1 MKELAQ
7 ELRKLWRGWMLT
19 TGILVLGASSAVAVQ
34 GQTNAVYLNANIGT
48 VSNANVVLGYKNDGN
63 GNLIALPG
71 SPYLTGG
78 TGSAPATGMSLG
90 LQTDDDQQV
99 IVNKAGTVLF
109 TVNGFSNTLAVFTI
123 NSDASLTP
131 VAGSP
136 YTSGGP
142 QPASL
147 GLFDGALSNGNS
159 FLVVVNKESDPN
171 QVNPKQP
178 NFQTFTV
185 ATNGTLTH
193 NTGAQVTL
201 PYGASPSQAAI
212 GQQHLVFGMQF
223 AGGGVVGVPS
233 QIYSYRIRA
242 NGTLNLTDTV
252 QTPTGN
258 VFLGEVVHPTQT
270 ILYAALPADSQIAV
284 YKYAAGTGIL
294 TYQTSVANPGGL
306 PCWLAINA
314 AGTRLYSGESAT
326 NSITVYDLT
335 NAVLPV
341 QLQHLTL
348 TPTTTGSSVTVMRF
362 DPTGQF
368 LYAISNSP
376 TSSSLHVMNV
386 AGDGTMTE
394 TVAPMTLPVPTGN
407 YPIGLATLMK

>member
-1 MKELAQ
+1 MKGLGLACKARCRAW
-7 ELRKLWRGWMLT
+7 LCLLG
-19 TGILVLGASSAVAVQ
+19 LVGGAGVQ
-34 GQTNAVYLNANIGT
+34 AQTNAVYLNANIGT
-48 VSNANVVLGYKNDGN
+48 VSNANVVLGYSNDGN
-63 GNLIALPG
+63 GNLTPLPG

-78 TGSAPATGMSLG
+78 TGSAPAAGMSLG

-99 IVNKAGTVLF
+99 IVNKAGTLLL
-109 TVNGFSNTLAVFTI
+109 TVNGFSNTVAVFAI

-131 VAGSP
+131 ITGSP

-147 GLFDGALSNGNS
+147 GLFDGILGNGTS

-171 QVNPKQP
+171 QINPKQP
-178 NFQTFTV
+178 NFQTFTM
-185 ATNGTLTH
+185 ASNGTLTH
-193 NTGAQVTL
+193 NVGSQVTL

-233 QIYSYRIRA
+233 QIYSYRIRS
-242 NGTLNLTDTV
+242 NGTLKLNSTV

-270 ILYAALPADSQIAV
+270 ILYAALPADNQIAV
-284 YKYAAGTGIL
+284 YQYSIPGGIL
-294 TYQTSVANPGGL
+294 TYQTSVANTGSL
-306 PCWLAINA
+306 TCWLAINA
-314 AGTRLYSGESAT
+314 AGTRLYSGESAS

-335 NAVLPV
+335 NPLLPV

-348 TPTTTGSSVTVMRF
+348 TPTTSGSSVTVMRF
-362 DPTGQF
+362 DPTGNF
-368 LYAISNSP
+368 LYAISNSS

-386 AGDGTMTE
+386 ASDGTMTE
-394 TVAPMTLPVPTGN
+394 TLAPLTLPVPGGN